1 MVLLPTIFI
10 NKIELT
16 QLPFQIS
23 AGMKSIIGKELI
35 TDPNTAI
42 FELVKNSYDANASKV
57 TIIFE
62 NILPGKKQQSRL
74 LVIDDGDGMSLDEIQ
89 KKWLFAGFSEKKIDE
104 DEDEATIQ
112 KQFDEK
118 IERNER
124 IFAGAKGIGRFSA
137 DRLGNTLIMY
147 TKKEKE
153 STIHQLKIDW
163 KKFKDQ
169 KKHFQKITAEYIN
182 IKKIPIEH
190 NVFKD
195 FKKGTILEISPIE
208 DEWDRKKLVK
218 LKQFLQRLINPNQ
231 IEGVNHFKI
240 FMEVKE
246 LAGEDYK
253 LKYAEK
259 RMREKHSEKFLK
271 DDKEFEKIQKAARD
285 VVTGRIKNIVFEKL
299 EIKTTQIKCIITKEK
314 IITTIIDKGDFV
326 FEVEEENLFKPLK
339 NIKIYIFYLNKEAKS
354 TFTKIMGVKPFHF
367 GSIFLY
373 KNGFRIQPFGDVKD
387 DWLNLEAEKGQG
399 YGRNLSRREV
409 IGRVEVSGPQIEFKE
424 ASSRDKGV
432 VATKQFELLL
442 EVMKTKALKWL
453 TRYVVEGIDWSRP
466 IDDEKK
472 KTDEEIVRNSV
483 ELIAK
488 LLRTVKDPE
497 KSIKFNP
504 ELLNI
509 FKEKEIDHF
518 SDLVTNVE
526 VLLESVKSSTD
537 KENFDK
543 KIAKMKQF
551 AGHMEYTMKSY
562 EEDIETKTKEILFLK
577 KSLSPDREIIEDYH
591 HTIGIATGY
600 IDSYIREINRK
611 IREGSSLKEIIPL
624 IDKISNQN
632 QKVKSLVSLVSRSNI
647 NLKTKDIRK
656 DIVEYIK
663 QYYEDIIKLSIKR
676 IRFEFQNDHI
686 TYIMKFKP
694 LEISMVLDNFLS
706 NSVKANASLIKI
718 RFEKKD
724 NQLRILVGDNGKGI
738 KKENEK
744 LIFKRGFTTTSGS
757 GIGMNH
763 VKNTIEEYD
772 GTIKYLGND
781 IEKLGKGACFEV
793 VL

>member
-10 NKIELT
+10 NKIELR

-74 LVIDDGDGMSLDEIQ
+74 LVIDDGDGMSFDEIQ

-231 IEGVNHFKI
+231 IEGVDHFKI

-285 VVTGRIKNIVFEKL
+285 VVTGRIENIVFEKL

-373 KNGFRIQPFGDVKD
+373 KNGFRI
-387 DWLNLEAEKGQG
+387 
-399 YGRNLSRREV
+399 
-409 IGRVEVSGPQIEFKE
+409 
-424 ASSRDKGV
+424 
-432 VATKQFELLL
+432 
-442 EVMKTKALKWL
+442 
-453 TRYVVEGIDWSRP
+453 
-466 IDDEKK
+466 
-472 KTDEEIVRNSV
+472 
-483 ELIAK
+483 
-488 LLRTVKDPE
+488 
-497 KSIKFNP
+497 
-504 ELLNI
+504 
-509 FKEKEIDHF
+509 
-518 SDLVTNVE
+518 
-526 VLLESVKSSTD
+526 
-537 KENFDK
+537 
-543 KIAKMKQF
+543 
-551 AGHMEYTMKSY
+551 
-562 EEDIETKTKEILFLK
+562 
-577 KSLSPDREIIEDYH
+577 
-591 HTIGIATGY
+591 
-600 IDSYIREINRK
+600 
-611 IREGSSLKEIIPL
+611 
-624 IDKISNQN
+624 
-632 QKVKSLVSLVSRSNI
+632 
-647 NLKTKDIRK
+647 
-656 DIVEYIK
+656 
-663 QYYEDIIKLSIKR
+663 
-676 IRFEFQNDHI
+676 
-686 TYIMKFKP
+686 
-694 LEISMVLDNFLS
+694 
-706 NSVKANASLIKI
+706 
-718 RFEKKD
+718 
-724 NQLRILVGDNGKGI
+724 
-738 KKENEK
+738 
-744 LIFKRGFTTTSGS
+744 
-757 GIGMNH
+757 
-763 VKNTIEEYD
+763 
-772 GTIKYLGND
+772 
-781 IEKLGKGACFEV
+781 
-793 VL
+793 